1 MIVRDANVVP
11 CGRDFVGFFP
21 VKLIARTFRVCVK
34 GNAKQTVA
42 FAVDF
47 LVFTQAIACL
57 RAHSNP
63 ILAALRGK
71 EIAGRLLVRQ
81 GNIAAVD
88 DPRPRFG
95 GIALLEKPALRA
107 VGAAPHGQKLRQLLT
122 RLRVASH
129 DEQRCLI
136 LDLKRP

>member
-1 MIVRDANVVP
+1 ME
-11 CGRDFVGFFP
+11 
-21 VKLIARTFRVCVK
+21 LIARTFRVCVK

-57 RAHSNP
+57 RAHGNP

-88 DPRPRFG
+88 DLRPRFG
-95 GIALLEKPALRA
+95 GIALLENQLC
-107 VGAAPHGQKLRQLLT
+107 GQS
-122 RLRVASH
+122 A
-129 DEQRCLI
+129 QRRMGRSSGSCLPVFGS
-136 LDLKRP
+136 LPTTSSVV

>member
-1 MIVRDANVVP
+1 ME
-11 CGRDFVGFFP
+11 
-21 VKLIARTFRVCVK
+21 LIARTFRVCVK

-57 RAHSNP
+57 RAHGNP

-88 DPRPRFG
+88 DLRPRFG
-95 GIALLEKPALRA
+95 GIALLENQLAGSRRSAAWAEAPAAAYPSSGRFPRRA
-107 VGAAPHGQKLRQLLT
+107 ALSDP
-122 RLRVASH
+122 
-129 DEQRCLI
+129 
-136 LDLKRP
+136 